1 MLARKLAKLWEE
13 WTGQD
18 FPGGVENAWI
28 HREYPGKDQR
38 SQGAMS
44 WSLYTIGPGRPT
56 PVRPVFMSQWPATLC
71 AREPKWLQ
79 TEGAWGSIEWIFD
92 RQLVKECAVC
102 AAEVKPLALTQLSD
116 SGYYCPDCVRA
127 ELRAAGRIS
136 KVPDDAP
143 GRKGTHVRCPS
154 CGEWAHLHD
163 ETTNC
168 FLYARFLDDEYD
180 DRVGS

>member
-1 MLARKLAKLWEE
+1 MPLTAPTARDLQSRNDRPASVGHRTPGNTVLARKLAKLWEE

-56 PVRPVFMSQWPATLC
+56 PVR
-71 AREPKWLQ
+71 
-79 TEGAWGSIEWIFD
+79 
-92 RQLVKECAVC
+92 
-102 AAEVKPLALTQLSD
+102 
-116 SGYYCPDCVRA
+116 
-127 ELRAAGRIS
+127 
-136 KVPDDAP
+136 
-143 GRKGTHVRCPS
+143 
-154 CGEWAHLHD
+154 WAHLHD

-168 FLYARFLDDEYD
+168 LLYAGFLDD
-180 DRVGS
+180 V